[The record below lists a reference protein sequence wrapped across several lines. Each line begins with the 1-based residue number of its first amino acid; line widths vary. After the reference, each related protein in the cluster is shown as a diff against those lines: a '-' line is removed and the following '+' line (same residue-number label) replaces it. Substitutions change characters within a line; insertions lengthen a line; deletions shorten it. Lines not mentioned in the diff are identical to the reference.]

1 MTGGTVTKLLV
12 GDGVVGAGATTPAV
26 TDATDEVADVGGD
39 ETGAAVE
46 LTVTVTT
53 LVDGEVV
60 VGVAS
65 TSPSPPVG
73 E

>member
-1 MTGGTVTKLLV
+1 MTGGTVTTLLV
-12 GDGVVGAGATTPAV
+12 GDGVVGAGATAPAV
-26 TDATDEVADVGGD
+26 IDATDEVADVGGD
-39 ETGAAVE
+39 DTGAAVE